1 MAIPLEMSSEERHYR
16 LDGGGIRPIK
26 SLSHNRIRGT
36 VLGNEA
42 GEHLNQCVRH
52 AIPDSPPAFA
62 VRLGLAEFV
71 PEMAVKVTAEHAA
84 SLGDD
89 RRLLIVPKANRR
101 RPLKLMER
109 LPEWFATFGVS
120 VDADA
125 AQVPEPLRA
134 EIRDWF
140 GDPTRPMFAPPMSGG
155 EPNAAWQLAVVCYV
169 ALYWETQ
176 ARGLD
181 SIHFV
186 ASIEG
191 GPNFR
196 KNWTSNR

>member
-1 MAIPLEMSSEERHYR
+1 MAIPLEMPDKERFFR
-16 LDGGGIRPIK
+16 LGGEGVLPRKRSFRRNPIC
-26 SLSHNRIRGT
+26 GA
-36 VLGNEA
+36 VLGNES
-42 GEHLNQCVRH
+42 GEYLNQCVSCATPSR
-52 AIPDSPPAFA
+52 PPAIA
-62 VRLGLAEFV
+62 VKMGVEFV
-71 PEMAVKVTAEHAA
+71 PEMTVAVTAEHAA